1 MTPAQSHNLRTRLLD
16 LVDKIEAQAAMS
28 ECDLGVIDIPWGSKY
43 ELFRNGKWMNATD
56 ALYEEVSPMDIAADI
71 GIEKF
76 IEILERWL
84 EDEP

>member
-1 MTPAQSHNLRTRLLD
+1 MTHAP
-16 LVDKIEAQAAMS
+16 EAQERLDNLVRRIEVLAAQS
-28 ECDLGVIDIPWGSKY
+28 ECDLGLIDIPWGSKY

-56 ALYEEVSPMDIAADI
+56 ALYEQVSPTDIADDI